1 VIGEWLTNQGFFFM
15 PQAIT
20 GGGKCS
26 FFQHGPTIGKSN
38 LQQIDCSSAVKEI
51 FKNGTSSR
59 HPVCDAKMVYQST
72 PKIGYSTLW

>member
-1 VIGEWLTNQGFFFM
+1 M

-59 HPVCDAKMVYQST
+59 HPVCDAKRVYQST